1 MTKLLKKSLAVVISV
16 ALCLSVMVCG
26 FVTSAEGNPTITAK
40 VAETAIAGEN
50 VEISIYAE
58 GFAAAAIA
66 GAEFTVELGDLA
78 YVALADGAVTGIDA
92 YTNVVDNTVKFV
104 SENIDEQ
111 VTADGALFTITAALP
126 AEAEDGA
133 EFTVSIVD
141 GIFCTAA
148 DGEPE
153 VEVDAVDGVVTIA
166 TPVVDPSVAINVSPA
181 EGYIGDEIAIEVV
194 AANFDKVAG
203 AQFVVDLAGLEYVS
217 VASDAIED
225 IEEYINAVDGG
236 VKFVNEKVADGLVDI
251 EAAEGVLFTI
261 TAKITDAAE
270 SFEIAIVDSKFCE
283 GGEGEP
289 VIENVIL
296 AGATV
301 ASLGN
306 KGPKEDPNLAGAF
319 FSRNLQIGSTVG
331 IYYTL
336 YFSAD
341 VAAAIDY
348 EYDAVA
354 LSIDKEELDGNYVKT
369 GNAVTTL
376 IDSNSEYYDG
386 KYASVGMYYFT
397 YLGVGLYEMKSDI
410 TTTLYL
416 YNDGEVVAYYTC
428 DPVTLTDVA
437 MEYYATADT
446 DTKKAIIV
454 DFLNMGTEAQKYFA
468 TQGEDLEN
476 NALVGLEA
484 PNANVDQAYATDY
497 ELADATYTADSTIS
511 ANLMLRSAPSFYY
524 TFYEGSCTTPA
535 NMTFTAT
542 YTSGATVDP
551 ADAASAKIVNTR
563 TINGADMGT
572 GAGEEGAFGYV
583 GMYYFAFDQVALYDS
598 NKEVTYTV
606 TDGTNTWTYVR
617 SLDSF
622 LAEQLVNTES
632 ATYAVYDAVAA
643 FGASARNFWPQYVD

>member
-26 FVTSAEGNPTITAK
+26 FVTSAEGTPTITAK

-104 SENIDEQ
+104 SEDIDEQ

-225 IEEYINAVDGG
+225 IEEYINDVDGG

-261 TAKITDAAE
+261 TAKITDVAE

-289 VIENVIL
+289 VIENVAL

-306 KGPKEDPNLAGAF
+306 KGPVEDAALANAF
-319 FSRNLQIGSTVG
+319 GV
-331 IYYTL
+331 
-336 YFSAD
+336 
-341 VAAAIDY
+341 
-348 EYDAVA
+348 
-354 LSIDKEELDGNYVKT
+354 
-369 GNAVTTL
+369 
-376 IDSNSEYYDG
+376 
-386 KYASVGMYYFT
+386 
-397 YLGVGLYEMKSDI
+397 YLGVDATPGLMFMFSLPSTYDDFEITLVRKVIEVNNDYAYVDATPVVYNKDNTEIPGMYAYTCTGIALYELSADFNVTIEGIK
-410 TTTLYL
+410 
-416 YNDGEVVAYYTC
+416 DGEVVGI
-428 DPVTLTDVA
+428 
-437 MEYYATADT
+437 ATKTFTMAELLVST
-446 DTKKAIIV
+446 YNA
-454 DFLNMGTEAQKYFA
+454 GSGSEAQRKMYAELLWLGDASLAKYQNLQAGKGFDEMA
-468 TQGEDLEN
+468 VPS
-476 NALVGLEA
+476 AGLR
-484 PNANVDQAYATDY
+484 VW
-497 ELADATYTADSTIS
+497 
-511 ANLMLRSAPSFYY
+511 
-524 TFYEGSCTTPA
+524 SC
-535 NMTFTAT
+535 
-542 YTSGATVDP
+542 
-551 ADAASAKIVNTR
+551 
-563 TINGADMGT
+563 
-572 GAGEEGAFGYV
+572 
-583 GMYYFAFDQVALYDS
+583 L
-598 NKEVTYTV
+598 
-606 TDGTNTWTYVR
+606 
-617 SLDSF
+617 LSF
-622 LAEQLVNTES
+622 LFSLPFPS
-632 ATYAVYDAVAA
+632 
-643 FGASARNFWPQYVD
+643 